1 MHFPIGEDPRD
12 WIYCPLPCR
21 QCIGCRA
28 VRARDVSVRAAH
40 EAQAVGVGSF
50 LTLTYDHEHLPWD
63 TLRLSEAGQ
72 RLAITRPG
80 LVLPWS
86 GSLRRRD
93 WVLFMKRLRKKL
105 AKEGAK
111 VRAYAVGEYGGRTG
125 RPHYHACL
133 FGHDF
138 SADWR
143 HAGDSKGGHPMFTSA
158 RLDALWGLGKCWINP
173 LGQEVAQYAA
183 KYALK
188 SLGLGHELRRGRDG
202 VVVEVEA
209 PFDSLP
215 QGKALGLPWLDTY
228 WTDVFPRGLV
238 VLKGG
243 VELPAPL
250 AYMKVCQEH
259 LPEVWEDIKERRRRE
274 ALKRFEHTM
283 ADRLASRETCA
294 IARANLSARDAL

>member
-1 MHFPIGEDPRD
+1 MHFPIGENPAD

-21 QCIGCRA
+21 KCIGCRA

-40 EAQAVGVGSF
+40 EAQSVGVGSF

-63 TLRLSEAGQ
+63 TLPLSDGAV
-72 RLAITRPG
+72 RWAAKHPAS
-80 LVLPWS
+80 VVPWG

-93 WVLFMKRLRKKL
+93 WVLFMKRLRKELRKD
-105 AKEGAK
+105 GVV
-111 VRAYAVGEYGGRTG
+111 VRAYGVGEYGGRTA
-125 RPHYHACL
+125 RPHFHACL
-133 FGHDF
+133 FGEDF
-138 SADWR
+138 SGDR
-143 HAGDSKGGHPMFTSA
+143 RDAGDSKGGHPMFTSA
-158 RLDALWGLGKCWINP
+158 KLDRIWGQGKAWINP

-188 SLGLGHELRRGRDG
+188 SLGGQHEVRRTRLGL
-202 VVVEVEA
+202 VEVER

-215 QGKALGLPWLDTY
+215 RGKALGLPWLERF

-238 VLKGG
+238 VLRGG

-259 LPEVWEDIKERRRRE
+259 LPDVFEDIRERRRRE
-274 ALKRFEHTM
+274 ALQRFEHTM

-294 IARANLSARDAL
+294 IARANLSSRDAV